1 MNILVLLHAI
11 QDPLGLTVNRRA
23 QKVFVNRREY
33 VFNPS
38 DRNALEAALR
48 LGSHA
53 PAASGPAAAASLC
66 RVTVVAFGG
75 DPAEQ
80 VLRDARAMGA
90 ARAIQIK
97 DSALQRAD
105 ALALTHALQRV
116 VEQLGN
122 VELVLLGGEVVDADL
137 AQIGP
142 RLAQAL
148 DWPLI
153 LDAHRVEAG
162 EGARR
167 TVHAVAPRGAAF
179 HNAEADLPAVI
190 TIARDSNQ
198 PRYAHA
204 GQVVAAYTTPNAVEV
219 WDAADLGLSEGE
231 LTPVAERRGES
242 FPPERELGKRLEGD
256 LDEMAR
262 QLAEVI
268 KR

>member
-1 MNILVLLHAI
+1 MNTLVILHPI

-23 QKVFVNRREY
+23 QKVFVNRRQY

-48 LGSHA
+48 LGGH
-53 PAASGPAAAASLC
+53 
-66 RVTVVAFGG
+66 VTVVGFGG
-75 DPAEQ
+75 GPAEQ

-97 DSALQRAD
+97 DSALQQAD
-105 ALALTHALQRV
+105 ALALTHVLQRV

-122 VELVLLGGEVVDADL
+122 VDLVLSGGEVVDADF

-148 DWPLI
+148 DWPII

-162 EGARR
+162 DGARR
-167 TVHAVAPRGAAF
+167 AVRAIAPRGAVF

-190 TIARDSNQ
+190 TIARDSNK

-204 GQVVAAYTTPNAVEV
+204 GRVVAAYTASNAVEV
-219 WDAADLGLSEGE
+219 WNAADLGLSEAE
-231 LTPVAERRGES
+231 LTSVAEQRGES

-256 LDEMAR
+256 IDEVAR
-262 QLAEVI
+262 QAAEI
-268 KR
+268 IQKWT

>member
-1 MNILVLLHAI
+1 MNTLVLLHAI

-23 QKVFVNRREY
+23 QKVFVNRRQY

-48 LGSHA
+48 LGGH
-53 PAASGPAAAASLC
+53 AAAVSPC

-75 DPAEQ
+75 GPAEQ

-105 ALALTHALQRV
+105 ALALTHVLQRV

-122 VELVLLGGEVVDADL
+122 VDLVLSGGEVVDADL

-148 DWPLI
+148 DWPII
-153 LDAHRVEAG
+153 LDAHRVQAG
-162 EGARR
+162 DGARR
-167 TVHAVAPRGAAF
+167 AVRAIAPRGAVF

-190 TIARDSNQ
+190 TIARDSNK

-204 GQVVAAYTTPNAVEV
+204 GRVVAAYTASHAVEV
-219 WDAADLGLSEGE
+219 WNAADLGLSEAE
-231 LTPVAERRGES
+231 LTPVTKQRDES
-242 FPPERELGKRLEGD
+242 FPPERELGRRLEGD
-256 LDEMAR
+256 MDEMAQ

-268 KR
+268 KQ